1 MCKPHKQVVQLPMA
15 KTQQN
20 RTKGRLFKKRGRK
33 TGAAPGTLV
42 HIGEVQA
49 NDTQIKLIAYD
60 KEALQEQNLQN
71 ATGCRPPESGQ
82 PTAWYNIDGLQNPD
96 VIRTIGEN
104 FSLHPLVMEDILN
117 TDHRP
122 KIEVHDKYLHI
133 VLKMLQYDEQSAC
146 TRIEQVSL
154 IVGENYVL
162 SFQERTGDVFDGVRA
177 RLRSGGVRIRH
188 MGPDYL
194 AYALIDAIVDNY
206 FVLLEKLGDEIE
218 VLEDELLNNP
228 VPATLTHIHHFKRE
242 MLLLRKAIW
251 PLREVLSS
259 LSRDE
264 NVVMSSE
271 IRVFLRDVY
280 DHSIHIMDNI
290 ETLRD
295 LLGGMLDLYV
305 SRTSQRMNEIMKVLT
320 IFASI
325 FMPLTFIAGVYGMN
339 FENMP
344 ELEWTWGYFA
354 TLFFMATVGIGLLA
368 YFRWRKWL

>member
-1 MCKPHKQVVQLPMA
+1 MIAGFCTVCKPHSQVVQLLMA
-15 KTQQN
+15 KTQHT
-20 RTKGRLFKKRGRK
+20 RPKGRLFRKRGRK
-33 TGAAPGTLV
+33 TGTAPGTLV

-49 NDTQIKLIAYD
+49 TDTQIKLIAYNR
-60 KEALQEQNLQN
+60 ESLQEQSLQG
-71 ATGCRPPESGQ
+71 ASDCCPPANGK

-104 FSLHPLVMEDILN
+104 FTLHPLVMEDILN

-122 KIEVHDKYLHI
+122 KIEV
-133 VLKMLQYDEQSAC
+133 
-146 TRIEQVSL
+146 
-154 IVGENYVL
+154 
-162 SFQERTGDVFDGVRA
+162 
-177 RLRSGGVRIRH
+177 
-188 MGPDYL
+188 
-194 AYALIDAIVDNY
+194 
-206 FVLLEKLGDEIE
+206 
-218 VLEDELLNNP
+218 LEDELINHP
-228 VPATLTHIHHFKRE
+228 VPGTLTHIHHFKRE

-344 ELEWTWGYFA
+344 ELEWTWGYFG